1 MRRSEPSRAEPNT
14 LSRPKY
20 SPAPAR
26 TGPGPPACGWRRCA
40 TLGLLAFPSKAKDQK
55 GGSYAHQAQK
65 GFSGA
70 WNPSGLAPDAEKALV
85 DRGLIAK
92 PAAKA
97 NSRKRSTSATSAAR
111 PVATS
116 PRDLEAELP
125 SRSKGKRPLKSRH
138 FRLPQEIDEKLEFLA
153 DHHDSTLVYV
163 VCKAVQEEWLRV
175 MRQQR
180 RDERTTAGVSTDP
193 ETGDDT

>member
-1 MRRSEPSRAEPNT
+1 M
-14 LSRPKY
+14 
-20 SPAPAR
+20 
-26 TGPGPPACGWRRCA
+26 
-40 TLGLLAFPSKAKDQK
+40 PSKAKDQK

-70 WNPSGLAPDAEKALV
+70 WNPSGLAPDAEKALA

-92 PAAKA
+92 PAKA
-97 NSRKRSTSATSAAR
+97 NSRKRSTSATATSTAR
-111 PVATS
+111 PAATS

-153 DHHDSTLVYV
+153 DTLVYV

-180 RDERTTAGVSTDP
+180 RDERTTADKSTDP

>member
-1 MRRSEPSRAEPNT
+1 M
-14 LSRPKY
+14 
-20 SPAPAR
+20 
-26 TGPGPPACGWRRCA
+26 
-40 TLGLLAFPSKAKDQK
+40 PSKAKDQK

-65 GFSGA
+65 GFAGA
-70 WNPSGLAPDAEKALV
+70 WNPSGLAPDAEKALA

-92 PAAKA
+92 PAKA
-97 NSRKRSTSATSAAR
+97 NSRKRSTSATSTAR
-111 PVATS
+111 PATTS

-153 DHHDSTLVYV
+153 DHYDSTLVYV

-180 RDERTTAGVSTDP
+180 RDERTTADVSADP
-193 ETGDDT
+193 ETGEES